1 MVMMVELPVI
11 SQIQEVFSGECHE
24 IIRHLTCFPVKVW
37 FEKVIDAEPGGLCHK
52 TPGPGDLSREQINRI
67 DPAFPHGVSLKWPWH
82 PQVSQAPGWPRPHRP
97 RFTTTVKRACVS
109 STTLA
114 NWNGWR
120 SCWSR
125 WSCERGVGTP
135 FWRGKVTV
143 LRKPYGTSLW
153 NHLDDSWDES
163 R

>member
-37 FEKVIDAEPGGLCHK
+37 FEKVINAEPGGLCHT

-82 PQVSQAPGWPRPHRP
+82 PSKPGPRVPGWPRPHRP

-120 SCWSR
+120 RSRAVGAVAGCWGPILAR
-125 WSCERGVGTP
+125 EKLL
-135 FWRGKVTV
+135 FWENLTEP
-143 LRKPYGTSLW
+143 PYGIIW
-153 NHLDDSWDES
+153 MMGWK
-163 R
+163 

>member
-24 IIRHLTCFPVKVW
+24 IFRHLTCFPVKVW

-82 PQVSQAPGWPRPHRP
+82 PKPGSRVTSPPPTKVHHHCQARLCVIHHACKLEWLAELLEPLELW
-97 RFTTTVKRACVS
+97 KRCWGPI
-109 STTLA
+109 LA
-114 NWNGWR
+114 R
-120 SCWSR
+120 
-125 WSCERGVGTP
+125 EKLL
-135 FWRGKVTV
+135 FWGNLTEP
-143 LRKPYGTSLW
+143 PYGTIW
-153 NHLDDSWDES
+153 MMGWK
-163 R
+163 